1 LPPARTFN
9 PPAAFGDETLAARG
23 ADTYQVHCVMC
34 HETQFGNR
42 GLFPDLRVSPM
53 INSADSFR
61 TIVMDGA
68 LEARGMV
75 SFRDRIT
82 PADAEAVRAY
92 LVRRAIDGKT
102 AQAAVTAPAA
112 APAQR
117 TAAPR

>member
-1 LPPARTFN
+1 
-9 PPAAFGDETLAARG
+9 
-23 ADTYQVHCVMC
+23 
-34 HETQFGNR
+34 
-42 GLFPDLRVSPM
+42 M

-92 LVRRAIDGKT
+92 LVRRAIDGKA
-102 AQAAVTAPAA
+102 AQAAVTAPVA

>member
-1 LPPARTFN
+1 
-9 PPAAFGDETLAARG
+9 
-23 ADTYQVHCVMC
+23 MC